1 MDLLP
6 IRRAGMKKV
15 KAVLVWIGVVILQ
28 IAASQVATLIL
39 SFILPMDTPGRLGQA
54 GFALAL
60 ILTFTAGIFLVGWLA
75 LSLHWLSSPMKLA
88 LRLAGTLICCALPL
102 TFYPLLIQPLQPGSP
117 AYALAILLGILGF
130 HLPGWLLKK

>member
-1 MDLLP
+1 
-6 IRRAGMKKV
+6 MKKV

-39 SFILPMDTPGRLGQA
+39 SFILPMDTPDRLGQA

-75 LSLHWLSSPMKLA
+75 LILHWLPSPMKFT
-88 LRLAGTLICCALPL
+88 LRLAGTLVGCALPL
-102 TFYPLLIQPLQPGSP
+102 TFYPLFIQPLEPGSP
-117 AYALAILLGILGF
+117 AYTLAILLGILGF